1 MPSPQLSV
9 ARSSADAS
17 SAQSVDQ
24 SVAQSS
30 LPHPSSPHR
39 SSAFQPD
46 LSDPIVAKAAA
57 LRDAFAVDAAAR
69 DQAGGRPVEQ
79 VRLLKESGLLVAAIP
94 VQYGGGGASWLS
106 ILRAV
111 REIARTDGS
120 VAHLF
125 GYHHLP
131 QHNVLSRATPDQ
143 QQRLLSAA
151 VRGNWLW
158 SNSGNALSKTSTARR
173 APDDKGWLVSGF
185 RPFSSGSHVADV
197 IMVSWENALGQ
208 RLSGLVPASRAGI
221 VIEDDWDGIGQRQT
235 GSGTVTFNDVRVADD
250 ELLGRADDALTPFVS
265 LVSLL
270 QQSVLLNVFLGSAQ
284 GALDEGRAYTRSQ
297 SRPWIHSG
305 VDRHVDDPWIKRKYG
320 ELSIRVLAAI
330 ELADQAARSLDE
342 IYPDGR
348 ALTLARR
355 GQAAIDIA
363 AANLYA
369 GDTGLAVSNDIFE
382 VMGARSATVANGFD
396 RFWRN
401 VRTHTLHNPAEYKK
415 RSVGNW
421 VLGGGYP
428 VPAAYR

>member
-9 ARSSADAS
+9 PHSSA
-17 SAQSVDQ
+17 AQPS
-24 SVAQSS
+24 
-30 LPHPSSPHR
+30 PHWSSP
-39 SSAFQPD
+39 FQPD
-46 LSDPIVAKAAA
+46 LSDPIVAKAVT
-57 LRDAFAVDAAAR
+57 LRDAFAVDAPAR
-69 DQAGGRPVEQ
+69 DQVGGRPVDQ
-79 VRLLKESGLLVAAIP
+79 VRRLKDSGLLVAAIP
-94 VQYGGGGASWLS
+94 VEYGGTGASWLS

-120 VAHLF
+120 LAHLF

-131 QHNVLSRATPDQ
+131 QHNVLSRAAPAQ
-143 QQRLLSAA
+143 QQNLLSAA

-158 SNSGNALSKTSTARR
+158 SNAGNALSKTSSARR

-185 RPFSSGSHVADV
+185 RTFSSGSHVADV
-197 IMVSWENALGQ
+197 IMASWENTLGQ
-208 RLSGLVPASRAGI
+208 RLSGLVPADRAGI

-235 GSGTVTFNDVRVADD
+235 GSGTVTFNDVRVSDD
-250 ELLGRADDALTPFVS
+250 ELLGHADDKLTPFVS
-265 LVSLL
+265 LVALL
-270 QQSVLLNVFLGSAQ
+270 QQSVLLNVFLGSAL
-284 GALDEGRAYTRSQ
+284 GALDEGRAYTRSR

-320 ELSIRVLAAI
+320 ELSIRVLAAT

-342 IYPDGR
+342 IYPDGH

-355 GQAAIDIA
+355 GEAAIDIA
-363 AANLYA
+363 TANLYA
-369 GDTGLAVSNDIFE
+369 GETGLAVSNDIFE

-421 VLGGGYP
+421 VLGGGHP

>member
-1 MPSPQLSV
+1 MPSPFL
-9 ARSSADAS
+9 
-17 SAQSVDQ
+17 
-24 SVAQSS
+24 
-30 LPHPSSPHR
+30 
-39 SSAFQPD
+39 PD
-46 LSDPIVAKAAA
+46 LSDPIVAKAVA
-57 LRDAFAVDAAAR
+57 LRDAYAKDAPAR
-69 DQAGGRPVEQ
+69 DQAGGRPVDQ

-94 VQYGGGGASWLS
+94 VDYGGTGASWLS

-111 REIARTDGS
+111 REIARADGS
-120 VAHLF
+120 LAHLF

-131 QHNVLSRATPDQ
+131 QHNVLSRATPEQ

-151 VRGNWLW
+151 AREHWLW

-173 APDDKGWLVSGF
+173 APGDDGWLVSGF
-185 RPFSSGSHVADV
+185 RPFSSGSHIADV
-197 IMVSWENALGQ
+197 IMVSWENARGQ
-208 RLSGLVPASRAGI
+208 RLSGLVPADRAGI

-235 GSGTVTFNDVRVADD
+235 GSGTVTFQDLRLNDE
-250 ELLGRADDALTPFVS
+250 ELLGRADDPLTPFVS

-270 QQSVLLNVFLGSAQ
+270 QQSVLLNVFVGSAQ
-284 GALDEGRAYTRSQ
+284 GAFDEASAYTNTR

-305 VDRHVDDPWIKRKYG
+305 VDRHVDDPWVKRKYG
-320 ELSIRVLAAI
+320 ELAIRTLAAT
-330 ELADQAARSLDE
+330 ELADQAARSLDA
-342 IYPDGR
+342 IYGDGP

-363 AANLYA
+363 TANLYA
-369 GDTGLAVSNDIFE
+369 GETGLAVSNEIFE

-421 VLGGGYP
+421 VLGGGHP

>member
-1 MPSPQLSV
+1 MPSPQLSFPHQ
-9 ARSSADAS
+9 SAHLC
-17 SAQSVDQ
+17 SVH
-24 SVAQSS
+24 S
-30 LPHPSSPHR
+30 SSP
-39 SSAFQPD
+39 FQPD
-46 LSDPIVAKAAA
+46 LSDPIVATAAA
-57 LRDAFAVDAAAR
+57 LRDAFAVDAPAR
-69 DQAGGRPVEQ
+69 DQAGGRPVDQ

-94 VQYGGGGASWLS
+94 VQYGGTGASWLS

-120 VAHLF
+120 LAHLF

-131 QHNVLSRATPDQ
+131 QHNVLSRATPEQ
-143 QQRLLSAA
+143 QQGLLSAA

-197 IMVSWENALGQ
+197 IMVSWENTLGQ
-208 RLSGLVPASRAGI
+208 RLSGLVPADRTGI

-284 GALDEGRAYTRSQ
+284 GALDEGRAYTGSQ

-363 AANLYA
+363 TANLYA
-369 GDTGLAVSNDIFE
+369 GETGLAVSNDIFE
-382 VMGARSATVANGFD
+382 AMGARSATVANGFD

-421 VLGGGYP
+421 VLGGGHP